1 MLFIHKLWF
10 DTHISPQED
19 PQDLATSAQGHPQIC
34 PQGANWQRLEHQEGA
49 GQMHCPYCRHTDS
62 KVLDSRTTEDGASIR
77 RRRQCPSCE
86 RRFTT
91 IEQMQLVVVKRSG
104 VVEPFNRD
112 KVISGVRKA
121 CKGRAVSEDQL
132 ARLGQLVEDSLR
144 TLGQPEIPADEV
156 GVAILGPLRE
166 LDQVAYLRFASVYR
180 QFRSVED
187 FEAEIALL
195 RVEQEPTGI
204 EPLIP
209 DRAADNKVSNFIPH
223 RLTPA
228 RPRSGSRPEPP

>member
-1 MLFIHKLWF
+1 MY
-10 DTHISPQED
+10 
-19 PQDLATSAQGHPQIC
+19 
-34 PQGANWQRLEHQEGA
+34 
-49 GQMHCPYCRHTDS
+49 CPYCRHSDS
-62 KVLDSRTTEDGASIR
+62 KVLDSRTTDDGASIR

-121 CKGRAVSEDQL
+121 CKGRPVSEDQL

-195 RVEQEPTGI
+195 RIEQEPTGI

-209 DRAADNKVSNFIPH
+209 NRVADNKMSNFVPH
-223 RLTPA
+223 RLTPT
-228 RPRSGSRPEPP
+228 RPRIANRPEPP

>member
-1 MLFIHKLWF
+1 
-10 DTHISPQED
+10 
-19 PQDLATSAQGHPQIC
+19 
-34 PQGANWQRLEHQEGA
+34 
-49 GQMHCPYCRHTDS
+49 MHCPYCRHTDS
-62 KVLDSRTTEDGASIR
+62 RVLDSRVAEDGGSIR
-77 RRRQCPSCE
+77 RRRQCPACE

-91 IEQMQLVVVKRSG
+91 MEQMQLVVVKRSG
-104 VVEPFNRD
+104 VVEPFQRD

-121 CKGRAVSEDQL
+121 CKGRPVGEDQL

-144 TLGQPEIPADEV
+144 ATGQPEVPADEV

-180 QFRSVED
+180 QYRSVDD

-195 RVEQEPTGI
+195 RMEQEPQGI

-209 DRAADNKVSNFIPH
+209 AEARDQRVSTFTPHKLSPGRPSSTSADVGPG
-223 RLTPA
+223 
-228 RPRSGSRPEPP
+228 RSASSP

>member
-1 MLFIHKLWF
+1 
-10 DTHISPQED
+10 
-19 PQDLATSAQGHPQIC
+19 
-34 PQGANWQRLEHQEGA
+34 
-49 GQMHCPYCRHTDS
+49 MHCPYCRHTDS
-62 KVLDSRTTEDGASIR
+62 KVLDSRVAEDGSAIR
-77 RRRQCPSCE
+77 RRRQCPTCE

-91 IEQMQLVVVKRSG
+91 LEQMQLTVVKRSG
-104 VVEPFNRD
+104 VVEPFARD

-121 CKGRAVSEDQL
+121 CKGRPVTEDQL

-144 TLGQPEIPADEV
+144 ASGQPEVPSDEV

-180 QFRSVED
+180 QFDSAED

-209 DRAADNKVSNFIPH
+209 DPTADAKVSTFTPH

-228 RPRSGSRPEPP
+228 RPADPAGPRRTGPP

>member
-1 MLFIHKLWF
+1 MY
-10 DTHISPQED
+10 
-19 PQDLATSAQGHPQIC
+19 
-34 PQGANWQRLEHQEGA
+34 
-49 GQMHCPYCRHTDS
+49 CPYCRHTDS
-62 KVLDSRTTEDGASIR
+62 KVLDSRVAEDGGSIR
-77 RRRQCPSCE
+77 RRRQCPACE

-91 IEQMQLVVVKRSG
+91 MEQMQLVVVKRSG

-112 KVISGVRKA
+112 KVIMGVRKA
-121 CKGRAVSEDQL
+121 CKGRPVGEDQL

-144 TLGQPEIPADEV
+144 ASGQPEVPADEV

-180 QFRSVED
+180 QYQSVDD

-195 RVEQEPTGI
+195 RIEQEPMGT

-209 DRAADNKVSNFIPH
+209 DELADAKVSNFTPH
-223 RLTPA
+223 KLTPA
-228 RPRSGSRPEPP
+228 RPSPSRPSQNPPGQNQPAQRQHSQSP

>member
-1 MLFIHKLWF
+1 VEKLR
-10 DTHISPQED
+10 SP
-19 PQDLATSAQGHPQIC
+19 
-34 PQGANWQRLEHQEGA
+34 EGS
-49 GQMHCPYCRHTDS
+49 GLVHCPYCRHTDS
-62 KVLDSRTTEDGASIR
+62 KVLDSRVAEDGTSIR
-77 RRRQCPSCE
+77 RRRQCPACE

-91 IEQMQLVVVKRSG
+91 MEQMQLVVVKRSG
-104 VVEPFNRD
+104 VVEPFQRD
-112 KVISGVRKA
+112 KVINGVRKA
-121 CKGRAVSEDQL
+121 CKGRPVSEDQL

-144 TLGQPEIPADEV
+144 ASGQPEVPADEV

-180 QFRSVED
+180 QFRSVDD
-187 FEAEIALL
+187 FESEIALL

-209 DRAADNKVSNFIPH
+209 DPFDDTKISSFTPH

-228 RPRSGSRPEPP
+228 RNVATSQESPP

>member
-1 MLFIHKLWF
+1 
-10 DTHISPQED
+10 
-19 PQDLATSAQGHPQIC
+19 
-34 PQGANWQRLEHQEGA
+34 
-49 GQMHCPYCRHTDS
+49 MHCPFCRNHDT
-62 KVLDSRTTEDGASIR
+62 KVVDSRVSEDGLSIR
-77 RRRQCPSCE
+77 RRRQCPQCG
-86 RRFTT
+86 RRFSTLET
-91 IEQMQLVVVKRSG
+91 ASLTVVKRSG
-104 VVEPFNRD
+104 ATEPFSRA
-112 KVISGVRKA
+112 KVVAGVRKA
-121 CKGRAVSEDQL
+121 CQGRPVTEDQL

-144 TLGQPEIPADEV
+144 ASGQPEVPSDEV

-180 QFRSVED
+180 QFTSAED

-209 DRAADNKVSNFIPH
+209 DRAADAKVRTFTPH

-228 RPRSGSRPEPP
+228 RSAGPASAPRTGPP

>member
-1 MLFIHKLWF
+1 MY
-10 DTHISPQED
+10 
-19 PQDLATSAQGHPQIC
+19 
-34 PQGANWQRLEHQEGA
+34 
-49 GQMHCPYCRHTDS
+49 CPYCRHTDS
-62 KVLDSRTTEDGASIR
+62 KVLDSRTTDDGASIR

-104 VVEPFNRD
+104 VVEPFTRD
-112 KVISGVRKA
+112 KVINGVRKA
-121 CKGRAVSEDQL
+121 CKGRPVTEDQL

-144 TLGQPEIPADEV
+144 ALGQPEIPADEV

-180 QFRSVED
+180 QFRSIDD

-195 RVEQEPTGI
+195 RIEQEPSGI

-209 DRAADNKVSNFIPH
+209 DRVADTKMSNFIPH
-223 RLTPA
+223 RLTPV
-228 RPRSGSRPEPP
+228 RERSTSRSEPP

>member
-1 MLFIHKLWF
+1 
-10 DTHISPQED
+10 
-19 PQDLATSAQGHPQIC
+19 
-34 PQGANWQRLEHQEGA
+34 
-49 GQMHCPYCRHTDS
+49 MHCPYCRHTDS
-62 KVLDSRTTEDGASIR
+62 KVLDSRTTDDGGSIR

-112 KVISGVRKA
+112 KVINGVRKA
-121 CKGRAVSEDQL
+121 CKGRPVTEDQL
-132 ARLGQLVEDSLR
+132 ARLGQLVEDSVRALS
-144 TLGQPEIPADEV
+144 QPEIPADEV
-156 GVAILGPLRE
+156 GVAILGPLRQ

-180 QFRSVED
+180 QFRSVDD

-209 DRAADNKVSNFIPH
+209 DRVADNKVSSFVPH
-223 RLTPA
+223 RLTP
-228 RPRSGSRPEPP
+228 SRGRATDLPEPA